1 MENNK
6 IRIFSIMLIIIMTFS
21 SLIGCIENKNPI
33 SKKEIIGSWSYEDEQ
48 HKTMTWIFFENNSV
62 LTDFF
67 ARGGSSLTVWYNY
80 ELDNQDLCFTDLN
93 TSEIYCYEYDY
104 VEDDNKLK
112 VIQGE
117 NIAVFI
123 RN

>member
-1 MENNK
+1 MKFK
-6 IRIFSIMLIIIMTFS
+6 ILLTLIAFIIIINSF
-21 SLIGCIENKNPI
+21 IGCIENKNPI
-33 SKKEIIGSWSYEDEQ
+33 SKEEIIGSWSYEDEQ

-67 ARGGSSLTVWYNY
+67 ARGGSSLKVWYNY
-80 ELDNQDLCFTDLN
+80 ELNNQDLCFTDLN